1 MSETEP
7 TETQLQFPGMEIPP
21 MPTRR
26 RSRVR
31 IAVAAILASLVF
43 LGSGIAIGWGLSGGG
58 STASNPGSPSGG
70 VLAPGGRSGGGVD
83 LQAIA
88 ERVDPAVVDI
98 QTVIGAGSFT
108 EGSAAGTGMIL
119 TSTGQVLTNNHVIR
133 GATSIRVTIQGRSG
147 TYSADVVGADP
158 AADVALL
165 QIRDVSGLPTVSV
178 ATSNATVGRT
188 VIAIGNAFGR
198 GGVPSVTSGTVTAI
212 RQTITAGDPGA
223 EPERLSGLIES
234 NASIAPGDS
243 GGPLVGTDGRVL
255 GMITAASRSMAFE
268 RASHDGFAIA
278 IQDALS
284 VVRQIRSGRATG
296 DIVLGRPGMLG
307 VQVRDL
313 TPGAAA
319 RLGLGA
325 SSGALVV
332 GVVPN
337 APADSAG
344 IGAGAVIV
352 SVDGTAID
360 SADGLGTVL
369 HAHHPGDRVRVTWV
383 DASGTHSAT
392 VSLVTGPAV

>member
-1 MSETEP
+1 VTAG
-7 TETQLQFPGMEIPP
+7 L
-21 MPTRR
+21 
-26 RSRVR
+26 VL
-31 IAVAAILASLVF
+31 LASGV
-43 LGSGIAIGWGLSGGG
+43 GVGWGI
-58 STASNPGSPSGG
+58 TRTGSPSVSSTDGSAG
-70 VLAPGGRSGGGVD
+70 QADTGFDVS
-83 LQAIA
+83 AIA
-88 ERVDPAVVDI
+88 TKVEPAVVDI
-98 QTVIGAGSFT
+98 NTFTTLTGGFPIGAG
-108 EGSAAGTGMIL
+108 GVQPLGAGTGMIV
-119 TSTGQVLTNNHVIR
+119 TSSGQVLTNNHVIR

-147 TYSADVVGADP
+147 TYLADVVGADP

-165 QIRDVSGLPTVSV
+165 QIRDVSGLPTVSI
-178 ATSNATVGRT
+178 ANSNATVGRT

-198 GGVPSVTSGTVTAI
+198 AGVPSLTSGTVTAI
-212 RQTITAGDPGA
+212 HQTITAGDPGG

-268 RASHDGFAIA
+268 RASNDGFAIA
-278 IQDALS
+278 IGDALS

-307 VQVRDL
+307 VQVRDV

-319 RLGLGA
+319 RLGLGS

-332 GVVPN
+332 GVVPD

-344 IGAGAVIV
+344 IAAGSVIV
-352 SVDGTAID
+352 RVDGTAID

-383 DASGTHSAT
+383 DASGTHGAT